1 VSDVTAV
8 TDVTGRSFR
17 IASSQSPLTRSI
29 QALMIA
35 SGELRALVY
44 RGPYQLA
51 QTRQREALLHVLNT
65 EYNTTI
71 DLPKPQPPKRKRQG
85 ATSEFASLIA
95 FLVVIDGRPELWYE
109 DDDVPATVYGF
120 VRGRLGIAA
129 ARRVTFRQGTLP
141 PGEVPAS

>member
-1 VSDVTAV
+1 MTAE

-17 IASSQSPLTRSI
+17 ISDKQSPMTISI

-35 SGELRALVY
+35 ANELRALVY

-51 QTRQREALLHVLNT
+51 NTRQREALLHVLNN

-71 DLPKPQPPKRKRQG
+71 DLPKPQPPKRKRKDG
-85 ATSEFASLIA
+85 KTAEFGPLVA

-109 DDDVPATVYGF
+109 EDDVPATVYGF
-120 VRGRLGIAA
+120 IRGRLGLDA
-129 ARRVTFRQGTLP
+129 ARRVTFREGTLP
-141 PGEVPAS
+141 PAEVPAP